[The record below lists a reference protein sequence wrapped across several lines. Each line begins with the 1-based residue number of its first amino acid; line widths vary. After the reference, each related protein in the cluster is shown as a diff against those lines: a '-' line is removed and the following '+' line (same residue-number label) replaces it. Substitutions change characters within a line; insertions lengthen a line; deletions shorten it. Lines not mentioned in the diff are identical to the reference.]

1 MFLDFFLKLKNAK
14 IPVSINEF
22 LNLLNACNNQ
32 VISYDVNAFYYL
44 ARTCLIK
51 DEKLFDRFDLVFGE
65 YFKSIERIEL
75 EDVMSSMDIPDDWIK
90 QMFNRYFTEDEI
102 NRIKS
107 QGGIENLLKTL
118 KQRLKDQKK
127 DIREEI
133 NGLEPLEPLHSE
145 HMDIILRA

>member
-65 YFKSIERIEL
+65 YFKSIERIDL

-107 QGGIENLLKTL
+107 QGGIEKLLKTL
-118 KQRLKDQKK
+118 KQRLKDQ
-127 DIREEI
+127 
-133 NGLEPLEPLHSE
+133 
-145 HMDIILRA
+145 RA